1 MAISGTGL
9 IPRKEF
15 MHFVNVGTTAEPEW
29 ELLGEGIEELSREMN
44 NNVETTT
51 DILGN
56 TNTTVTKGNQVSSFD
71 PFKCRKDSKLFAK
84 LYEIYTDDKELSDCE
99 MEFLE
104 VSVFDKVSDGVYNA
118 VKQTGAVDLKSVGGD
133 TTGLDMPFDVNYI
146 GSKTKGTF
154 TAATKTFTPAEQV
167 NG

>member
-1 MAISGTGL
+1 MAIEGTGL

-15 MHFVNVGTTAEPEW
+15 MHFVNVGTTEEAEW

-44 NNVETTT
+44 NNVENTT

-56 TNTTVTKGNQVSSFD
+56 NTTTVTKGNQVSSFD
-71 PFKCRKDSKLFAK
+71 PFKCRRNSKLFAK
-84 LYEIYTDDKELSDCE
+84 LYQIYTDDLELSDVE

-104 VSVFDKVSDGVYNA
+104 VSVFDKVSEGTYSA
-118 VKQTGAVDLKSVGGD
+118 VKQTGAIDLKSIGGD
-133 TTGLDMPFDVNYI
+133 TTGLDMPFDVNYV

-154 TAATKTFTPAEQV
+154 AVATKTFKPASA
-167 NG
+167 G

>member
-9 IPRKEF
+9 IARKEF
-15 MHFVNVGTTAEPEW
+15 MHFVNVGTSDTPEW

-44 NNVETTT
+44 NEVESKT

-56 TNTTVTKGNQVSSFD
+56 NSTTVTKGNQVSSFD
-71 PFKCRKDSKLFAK
+71 PFKCRRDSKLFAK
-84 LYEIYTDDKELSDCE
+84 LYQIYTDDLELSDVE

-104 VSVFDKVSDGVYNA
+104 VSVFDKTEDGKYQA
-118 VKQTGAVDLKSVGGD
+118 IKQTGAIDLKSVGGD

-154 TAATKTFTPAEQV
+154 DANTKKFTATTVA
-167 NG
+167 G